1 MILETTLI
9 KGIFVFFRTLGVII
23 TSPILGD
30 RGFPATAKIALALS
44 IAFLLTPVLNIDVP
58 NPDSVLILILII
70 SREILIGVAIGLVV
84 LFIFMGVQLAG
95 SIMGFQMGMW
105 LAEMVDPTFGI
116 EIPVIA
122 QFNYLFAMMLFLCVN
137 GHLMVL
143 NAVRQTF
150 KLLPLGTFSITNS
163 FTEQFLATGSS
174 IFRVGFEIGAPII
187 GVLLLISISLGL
199 IARAIPE
206 FDILMSSIPL
216 SISTGLWLMSVSL
229 PYIAVTILK
238 MIYNLEPNI
247 YNLFRH

>member
-1 MILETTLI
+1 MILEITLM
-9 KGIFVFFRTLGVII
+9 KGIFIFFRTLGVII

-30 RGFPATAKIALALS
+30 RGFPATGKITLALC
-44 IAFLLTPVLNIDVP
+44 IAFLLTPVLNIEVP
-58 NPDSVLILILII
+58 NPDSIITLILII
-70 SREILIGVAIGLVV
+70 SREILIGVAIGSVV

-137 GHLMVL
+137 GHLIVL

-150 KLLPLGTFSITNS
+150 KLLPLGTFSISNS
-163 FTEQFLATGSS
+163 FMEQFIATGSS

-187 GVLLLISISLGL
+187 GILLLISISLGL

-206 FDILMSSIPL
+206 FDILMASIPL
-216 SISTGLWLMSVSL
+216 SIAVGLWLMAVSL
-229 PYIAVTILK
+229 PYIAITITK
-238 MIYNLEPNI
+238 MIYKLEPTI
-247 YNLFRH
+247 YNLFRS